1 MKHIK
6 KFLKGTWNI
15 ITWPYR
21 RIKEEIAFRKRL
33 KELKERD
40 PFIYK

>member
-1 MKHIK
+1 MGWIK
-6 KFLKGTWNI
+6 
-15 ITWPYR
+15 
-21 RIKEEIAFRKRL
+21 RIYEKIMMEIRYRKRM

>member
-1 MKHIK
+1 MGWIK
-6 KFLKGTWNI
+6 
-15 ITWPYR
+15 
-21 RIKEEIAFRKRL
+21 RIYQKIMMEIRYRKRM

>member
-1 MKHIK
+1 MSKFFNKLWQLIK
-6 KFLKGTWNI
+6 SPYTRYKENQKFK
-15 ITWPYR
+15 
-21 RIKEEIAFRKRL
+21 KRL

>member
-1 MKHIK
+1 MVRISLLEWLLHPIK
-6 KFLKGTWNI
+6 SYKE
-15 ITWPYR
+15 R
-21 RIKEEIAFRKRL
+21 QRIKQRL

>member
-1 MKHIK
+1 MVQRIK
-6 KFLKGTWNI
+6 DI
-15 ITWPYR
+15 ITWPWRKY
-21 RIKEEIAFRKRL
+21 KEHREFKKRL